1 MREILPIESV
11 FNERAARVVPR
22 PPANLLPPAALPY
35 QWHHNREV
43 DWLVEQYI
51 LRNGFRFEYHREMQV
66 IRVPASPTTKES
78 TLIFQPALALN
89 GRHNSMMV
97 DRDPLDILR
106 EYWLNAW
113 HLNKKAPAL
122 PRRLKICYITN
133 ILSADQVKNIS
144 GSHWFAVIFDFSAFN
159 EEALEYFNNLIHK
172 DASGELTLP
181 AAVLDDQHRN
191 VRELFLKQ
199 LPFHRL
205 YDSAAVSILDSGRSV
220 PPLMPFYIAE
230 VCKTLQATYREIP
243 VDKQG
248 DLYTCG
254 DHAPRNA
261 VTFMLYGC
269 LPDTV
274 LNIRGNFSRWRNQEA
289 EWGQSLAILYGYK
302 YRLKYMQPD
311 CQELRTAARE
321 ACVEIIDQ
329 YRQRIERGN
338 SEWRIAG
345 YTFTKNMSLD
355 PLASRRT
362 QKIEALA
369 ALRAAIRGDLII
381 NAEIMRG
388 IEEACPKMYACA
400 RGKVSFMRE
409 IVNLLMEIEALAA
422 PTKDR
427 LLSL

>member
-1 MREILPIESV
+1 MQEQPPNGSV
-11 FNERAARVVPR
+11 FNAPAAIAVAR
-22 PPANLLPPAALPY
+22 PAANLLPPAALPY

-43 DWLVEQYI
+43 DWLVEQYV
-51 LRNGFRFEYHREMQV
+51 LRNGFRFEYHRGMQV
-66 IRVPASPTTKES
+66 VRVPASPTTKEA
-78 TLIFQPALALN
+78 TLIFHSALALN

-97 DRDPLDILR
+97 DDSPLDILR

-113 HLNKKAPAL
+113 QFNKKAPVL

-133 ILSADQVKNIS
+133 LLSSVKNIS
-144 GSHWFAVIFDFSAFN
+144 GSHWFGVIFDFSAFN
-159 EEALEYFNNLIHK
+159 EDALNYFNYLIPK
-172 DASGELTLP
+172 NAQGEFDLP
-181 AAVLDDQHRN
+181 AAVENEQYTNARD
-191 VRELFLKQ
+191 LFLKK
-199 LPFHRL
+199 LPFNRL
-205 YDSAAVSILDSGRSV
+205 YDSVDVSILDSGRGV
-220 PPLMPFYIAE
+220 HPRMPVYIAE

-248 DLYTCG
+248 DIYTCG

-261 VTFMLYGC
+261 VTFMLYDC
-269 LPDTV
+269 LPETV
-274 LNIRGNFSRWRNQEA
+274 LNIRGNFTRWRNQEA

-302 YRLKYMQPD
+302 YRLQHMQPD
-311 CQELRTAARE
+311 RQLLRVEARQ
-321 ACVEIIDQ
+321 ACLEIIDQ

-369 ALRAAIRGDLII
+369 ALQAAILDDIVI
-381 NAEIMRG
+381 NADIMRG
-388 IEEACPKMYACA
+388 IEAACPKMYACA

-409 IVNLLMEIEALAA
+409 MVDLMMQIEAFAA
-422 PTKDR
+422 PSQDR
-427 LLSL
+427 TLSL